1 MENLGLYQDIAKR
14 TQGDIYV
21 GVVGPVRTGK
31 STFIKKFMD
40 LLVIPNINNDYK
52 KERAKDEL
60 PQSAG
65 GKTIMTTE
73 PKFVPNEAIEITIDN
88 NLKLKT
94 RLVDCVG
101 YLVPNSIGY
110 LEDDKPR
117 MVKTPWSETEIPF
130 EQAAEIGTKKVIEE
144 HSTIGILIT
153 TDGSFT
159 EIPREDYI
167 SAEERVVSELKAIN
181 KPFIILLNSE
191 HPENS
196 DTKNLAANLCKK
208 YDSTVLP
215 INCAKLDISD
225 ITNIFSKILYEFPV
239 SQVNFSFPKWI
250 NGLDIS
256 HPLKQELFE
265 SVKGAFNNISLL
277 KEASN
282 CSNMI
287 NSTNLITK
295 TNIDNIELGTGQINV
310 SITLKED
317 LFYQVLTQMTGVT
330 ITNEADLFAIITTLA
345 STKKKYDKIAEAL
358 DEVNRKGYGIVT
370 PSIDE
375 LVLAEPEMVK
385 QGSRFGVK
393 LKATAPSLH
402 IIKANIETEVSPIVG
417 SEKQSEELV
426 NYLLSGFESD
436 PQKIWNSNIFGKSL
450 HELVNEGL
458 QAKLAKMPE
467 EAQVKLQE
475 TLERIVN
482 EGSGGLICII
492 LW

>member
-1 MENLGLYQDIAKR
+1 
-14 TQGDIYV
+14 
-21 GVVGPVRTGK
+21 
-31 STFIKKFMD
+31 MD
-40 LLVIPNINNDYK
+40 LLVIPNINNEYK

-153 TDGSFT
+153 TDGSFS

-167 SAEERVVSELKAIN
+167 SSEERVVSELKAIN
-181 KPFIILLNSE
+181 KPFVILLNSA

-196 DTKNLAANLCKK
+196 DTKNLAENLCKK
-208 YDSTVLP
+208 YGSTVLP
-215 INCAKLDISD
+215 INCAELNISD

-250 NGLDIS
+250 NGLDFS
-256 HPLKQELFE
+256 HPLKQELFQ
-265 SVKGAFNNISLL
+265 SVKGAFDNISLL

-282 CSNMI
+282 CSSLI
-287 NSTNLITK
+287 NQTDIITK
-295 TNIDNIELGTGQINV
+295 TQIDNIELGSGRVNV
-310 SITLKED
+310 SITLKEN
-317 LFYQVLTQMTGVT
+317 LFYQVLTQMTGVS
-330 ITNEADLFAIITTLA
+330 INNEADLFAIITSLA
-345 STKKKYDKIAEAL
+345 QTKKKYDKIAEAL

-458 QAKLAKMPE
+458 QTKLAKMPE
-467 EAQVKLQE
+467 EAQIKLQE

-492 LW
+492 L

>member
-1 MENLGLYQDIAKR
+1 MENLGLYEDIAKR
-14 TQGDIYV
+14 TDGDIYV

-40 LLVIPNINNDYK
+40 LLVIPNIDNEYK

-60 PQSAG
+60 PQSAA

-73 PKFVPNEAIEITIDN
+73 PKFVPNEAIEITIDDK
-88 NLKLKT
+88 LKLKT

-117 MVKTPWSETEIPF
+117 MVKTPWSDDEIPF

-153 TDGSFT
+153 TDGSIT
-159 EIPREDYI
+159 EIPREDYVK
-167 SAEERVVSELKAIN
+167 AEERVVSELKGIH

-191 HPENS
+191 HPEASETRALAN
-196 DTKNLAANLCKK
+196 NLSNK
-208 YDSTVLP
+208 YNSTVVP
-215 INCAKLDISD
+215 INCANLNMDD
-225 ITNIFSKILYEFPV
+225 ITNIFSNILYEFPV
-239 SQVNFSFPKWI
+239 SQINFKFPAWI
-250 NGLDIS
+250 NGLDLS
-256 HPLKQELFE
+256 HPLRQELYTE
-265 SVKGAFNNISLL
+265 IKNSFNDVSLL
-277 KEASN
+277 REVSGCAKNIEHTEIISN
-282 CSNMI
+282 
-287 NSTNLITK
+287 
-295 TNIDNIELGTGQINV
+295 TNIDNIVLGNGNVNITIN
-310 SITLKED
+310 LNND
-317 LFYQVLTQMTGVT
+317 LFYKVLSEMTGVQVN
-330 ITNEADLFAIITTLA
+330 NEGDLFSIITELSHIKT
-345 STKKKYDKIAEAL
+345 KYDKIAEAL
-358 DEVNRKGYGIVT
+358 DEVERKGYGIVT
-370 PSIDE
+370 PSMDE
-375 LVLAEPEMVK
+375 LILDEPEMVK

-426 NYLLSGFESD
+426 NYLLSEFEND
-436 PQKIWNSNIFGKSL
+436 PKKIWDTNIFGKSL
-450 HELVNEGL
+450 HSLVNEGL
-458 QAKLAKMPE
+458 QTKLAKMPE
-467 EAQVKLQE
+467 EAQMKLQE

-492 LW
+492 L